1 VGLGKVPEPIRGEK
15 WIQTLYLVPNM
26 LGLGLG
32 LGVVARA
39 HWDDGCTPS
48 KARHVMP
55 SMLGIRPNGG
65 LKIPCP
71 SSGIRLTYTP

>member
-1 VGLGKVPEPIRGEK
+1 
-15 WIQTLYLVPNM
+15 M
-26 LGLGLG
+26 LGLGLD
-32 LGVVARA
+32 VVARA
-39 HWDDGCTPS
+39 HGDDGCTPS